1 MLNIYKIKIYWYNK
15 NKKIKEYLIMTR
27 DEWLE
32 KLEKDQTNRY
42 GLGMYVLDTFN
53 EDIAELL
60 EEHDNK
66 LLSGDNN
73 ILIEKAKAF
82 DSIKKLYEENIDVF
96 SNTSITTYHFIREL
110 CNILDK
116 YDLEKGD

>member
-1 MLNIYKIKIYWYNK
+1 
-15 NKKIKEYLIMTR
+15 MTR

>member
-1 MLNIYKIKIYWYNK
+1 
-15 NKKIKEYLIMTR
+15 MTR

-53 EDIAELL
+53 EEIAELL

-66 LLSGDNN
+66 LLSNDND
-73 ILIEKAKAF
+73 ILIAKANAF
-82 DSIKKLYEENIDVF
+82 DRIAKLYDNVSIFDDGIDSQIFARTVCD
-96 SNTSITTYHFIREL
+96 IL
-110 CNILDK
+110 CEIE
-116 YDLEKGD
+116 DLEKK

>member
-1 MLNIYKIKIYWYNK
+1 MLNIYKIKLYWYNK
-15 NKKIKEYLIMTR
+15 NKKIKGYLIMTR

>member
-1 MLNIYKIKIYWYNK
+1 
-15 NKKIKEYLIMTR
+15 MTR

-53 EDIAELL
+53 EEVAELL

-66 LLSGDNN
+66 LLSNGND

-82 DSIKKLYEENIDVF
+82 DNIKKLYEENKDVF
-96 SNTSITTYHFIREL
+96 SNTTITTYHFIREL
-110 CNILDK
+110 CTI
-116 YDLEKGD
+116 LEKGV